1 VLCETSFGQE
11 LISEASPV
19 LWYGRP
25 RPNQWLT
32 IGTNPSRGEFLH
44 RDGTPRTGQAQK
56 FYWRDALSF
65 EDYLRN
71 EEALQETI
79 ERASAYFESGRAT
92 TSWFGKPGGAKLE
105 ALLNGMG
112 RSFYDASTSVIHVDF
127 FKYATYEQM
136 GKMKTGRYWM
146 EHPTSIELLERTITT
161 IDPTRLIV
169 LGRENCRSFTGFST
183 TGRLAAYPAITYEIG
198 RHESGIPMIGL
209 HMKPNKGRVHM
220 RINKFISES
229 GKASRRQA
237 DRLVEEGRVTING
250 KKAKIGDQVKPGDEV
265 LVNGSVARV
274 ARNNVYI
281 AVHKPVGITSTT
293 EKKVKGNLVDMVNHP
308 LRIFNIGRLDKD
320 SEGLILMTNDGDIV
334 NEILRA
340 EGEHEKEYIVSV
352 DKPITPEF
360 VEQMEAGVKILGQKT
375 LPCKVRPLSKF
386 DFNITL
392 TQGLNRQ
399 IRRMCEALGYEVFR
413 LQRVRVM
420 NITLGKLPPGQWR
433 DLSKKEREQLFREL
447 NYEPKE
453 WY

>member
-1 VLCETSFGQE
+1 
-11 LISEASPV
+11 
-19 LWYGRP
+19 
-25 RPNQWLT
+25 
-32 IGTNPSRGEFLH
+32 
-44 RDGTPRTGQAQK
+44 
-56 FYWRDALSF
+56 
-65 EDYLRN
+65 
-71 EEALQETI
+71 
-79 ERASAYFESGRAT
+79 
-92 TSWFGKPGGAKLE
+92 
-105 ALLNGMG
+105 
-112 RSFYDASTSVIHVDF
+112 
-127 FKYATYEQM
+127 
-136 GKMKTGRYWM
+136 
-146 EHPTSIELLERTITT
+146 
-161 IDPTRLIV
+161 
-169 LGRENCRSFTGFST
+169 
-183 TGRLAAYPAITYEIG
+183 
-198 RHESGIPMIGL
+198 
-209 HMKPNKGRVHM
+209 M

-237 DRLVEEGRVTING
+237 DRLIEEGRVTING
-250 KKAKIGDQVKPGDEV
+250 KKAKIGDQVNPGDEV
-265 LVNGSVARV
+265 LVNGSAARV

-293 EKKVKGNLVDMVNHP
+293 EKKVKGNLVDLVNHP
-308 LRIFNIGRLDKD
+308 LRIFNIGRLDKE

-360 VEQMEAGVKILGQKT
+360 VAKMEAGVKILGQKT
-375 LPCKVRPLSKF
+375 LPCKVHAISKF

-399 IRRMCEALGYEVFR
+399 IRRMCEVLGYEVYR